1 MSNKEF
7 HTKEDQSL
15 LAAKLGELMELCVNL
30 NGEHFTCFLEYS
42 GHVNN
47 WKIHTNN
54 DGYSTNK
61 ESNVYKD
68 FYVRPDFSSAA
79 RSIETVNGMI
89 DKLNKLKLES
99 DGRWS
104 EENQAAQ
111 KAKIKERRIKLAREK
126 LAKLESE

>member
-7 HTKEDQSL
+7 HAKENQSL

-54 DGYSTNK
+54 DGYSTSTQ
-61 ESNVYKD
+61 SNVYED
-68 FYVRPDFSSAA
+68 FYVRPDFSTTTG
-79 RSIETVNGMI
+79 SIETINGMM
-89 DKLNKLKLES
+89 DKLNKLKLDS
-99 DGRWS
+99 DDRWS
-104 EENQAAQ
+104 EENQVAE
-111 KAKIKERRIKLAREK
+111 KAKIKERNIKLAREK